1 VLSRGLTADEVGDVV
16 RRYGALLERRCRLFM
31 RDRSRSQDALQE
43 LFTTLLRR
51 GEAYR
56 EAQSKYRWLCR
67 AADRSCLDLLRREHV
82 CRDALPIEEWD
93 PVGPAPSVD
102 PAARFSVLRALAD
115 LEDSEQALAIMLFVD
130 GMSQGE
136 AADELGVSRVTVNKR
151 AQKIRDRLR
160 ISQDS
165 SNRLLGEPSA
175 REQAPS

>member
-1 VLSRGLTADEVGDVV
+1 
-16 RRYGALLERRCRLFM
+16 M
-31 RDRSRSQDALQE
+31 RDRSAAQDALQE

-51 GEAYR
+51 GEGYR

-67 AADRSCLDLLRREHV
+67 AADRTCLDLFRRNKHS
-82 CRDALPIEEWD
+82 RAALPIEEWD

-115 LEDSEQALAIMLFVD
+115 LEDAEQALAIMLFVD

-136 AADELGVSRVTVNKR
+136 AAEELGVSRVTVNKR
-151 AQKIRDRLR
+151 AQKIREQLR

-165 SNRLLGEPSA
+165 SNRLLEEVPS
-175 REQAPS
+175 

>member
-31 RDRSRSQDALQE
+31 RDRTRSQDALQE
-43 LFTTLLRR
+43 LFTVLLRR
-51 GEAYR
+51 GEGFR

-67 AADRSCLDLLRREHV
+67 AADRTCLDLWRRDKRV
-82 CRDALPIEEWD
+82 RDALPIEEWD

-115 LEDSEQALAIMLFVD
+115 LDDAEQTLAIMLFVD

-136 AADELGVSRVTVNKR
+136 AADELGLSRVTINKR
-151 AQKIRDRLR
+151 AQKIRERLR

-165 SNRLLGEPSA
+165 SNRLLE
-175 REQAPS
+175 EAPS